1 MSADLLAILVR
12 AGLAASAAIVIVLL
26 LRRPL
31 RSLFGARIAYAF
43 WLTVPAA
50 TAAAFLP
57 ARTIFMEAPASAGG
71 AALQIAPQVISAP
84 SVLPQAAMAI
94 DFAALLVA
102 LWALGA
108 GFSLAALLRNQRNYL
123 RRAQATRES
132 GGLYRAAA
140 SDVGPALIGTMR
152 PRIVV
157 PADFEARYSPVE
169 RDLVI
174 AHERAHLHAGDA
186 QVNALAALIQ
196 CLNWYNPL
204 FYVARA
210 CLRVDQEMA
219 CDERVMQSHA
229 ALRRVYAE
237 AMLKAQFA
245 TDPAPLGCHWPALG
259 MKPLRQRIAMLAR
272 PNVPHQKRIV
282 GGIACGV
289 AVVAMAAAAWAA
301 QPPQVAFASPERP
314 LRGDLRAGELGRNLV
329 EAIQEGD
336 IARAEALIEAGADV
350 NRFQRGDGTPLI
362 AAVRISADD
371 LARRLIEAGADVN
384 GAAPGDANPLIV
396 ASTQNDVALVTLLI
410 ERGADVNGYV
420 PDDETPLIN
429 AARTNALG
437 AARTLID
444 HGADVN
450 LAFDVQTLRGTER
463 RSPIQM
469 ARRGGHAEMIALLR
483 EHGAQN

>member
-1 MSADLLAILVR
+1 MSADVLAILVR
-12 AGLAASAAIVIVLL
+12 AALAASAAIMIVLL
-26 LRRPL
+26 LRRQL

-43 WLTVPAA
+43 WLAVPAA
-50 TAAAFLP
+50 TLAAFIP
-57 ARTIFMEAPASAGG
+57 ARTILAEAPASVSDG
-71 AALQIAPQVISAP
+71 AVVVAPQAVAAS
-84 SVLPQAAMAI
+84 SVVPQAIAAI

-108 GFSLAALLRNQRNYL
+108 GFSLAALLRHQRRYM
-123 RRAQATRES
+123 RRARATRES
-132 GGLYRAAA
+132 DGLYRAAA
-140 SDVGPALIGTMR
+140 SDVGPALIGTVR

-157 PADFEARYSPVE
+157 PADFEARYSQVE

-174 AHERAHLHAGDA
+174 AHERAHLQAGDA

-229 ALRRVYAE
+229 PLRRAYAE

-259 MKPLRQRIAMLAR
+259 MKPLKQRIAMLAR
-272 PNVPHQKRIV
+272 PNVPHEQRIA
-282 GGIACGV
+282 GGLACGF
-289 AVVAMAAAAWAA
+289 AVVAMGVAAWAA
-301 QPPQVAFASPERP
+301 QPPQVAYASPDRP
-314 LRGDLRAGELGRNLV
+314 LRGDVRAAELGRNLV
-329 EAIQEGD
+329 EAIQDGD
-336 IARAEALIEAGADV
+336 IARAEALIDAGADV

-396 ASTQNDVALVTLLI
+396 AASQNDVALVTLLI

-444 HGADVN
+444 RGADVN

-469 ARRGGHAEMIALLR
+469 ARRAGHAEMIALLR
-483 EHGAQN
+483 EHGANN